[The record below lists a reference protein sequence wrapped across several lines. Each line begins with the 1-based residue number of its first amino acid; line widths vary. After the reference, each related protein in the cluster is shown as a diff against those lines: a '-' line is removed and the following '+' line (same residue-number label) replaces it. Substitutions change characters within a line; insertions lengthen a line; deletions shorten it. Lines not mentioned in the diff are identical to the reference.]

1 MVLAAR
7 LIDAASGQAAPVEF
21 TLAGTSWSSAA
32 RTVRMEFPITGLAP
46 GSYIL
51 YINAEDQASK
61 TLAHVQ
67 TALVITED

>member
-1 MVLAAR
+1 
-7 LIDAASGQAAPVEF
+7 
-21 TLAGTSWSSAA
+21 
-32 RTVRMEFPITGLAP
+32 MEFPITGLAP